1 MDDSPS
7 PRQRFVRTPTGR
19 LARVVGPG
27 PGGRVNLEY
36 VRRVHGELI
45 VDGEVCLTPD
55 LLRTDYGDIE
65 GD

>member
-1 MDDSPS
+1 MDDDSAAGPIY
-7 PRQRFVRTPTGR
+7 VRTPTGR

-45 VDGEVCLTPD
+45 IDGAVCLAPD
-55 LLRTDYGDIE
+55 LLRKCNDIE

>member
-1 MDDSPS
+1 MDDDATPH
-7 PRQRFVRTPTGR
+7 QVYVRTPTGR

-45 VDGEVCLTPD
+45 IDGEVCLSPD
-55 LLRTDYGDIE
+55 LLRKCNGFE